1 VIIFR
6 PRLVFARWDLV
17 AFMDQNP
24 ETGRDVWVLNLA
36 DRKAEP
42 FLKTTYE
49 ETAPKFSPDGNWLAY
64 SSLFDAPHNNNRES
78 REAAYGFFSR
88 HLLERTDRGP
98 LEEPEGAPTPIEQ
111 LMGLPRTPAPNERA
125 RRPRDGHGVDRHGQ
139 AATGGAASRTTS
151 EASTPTASSSLRR
164 RIWPAVVAVLGCGLA
179 FTFL

>member
-1 VIIFR
+1 MIIFR

-78 REAAYGFFSR
+78 REARLRFFQ
-88 HLLERTDRGP
+88 P
-98 LEEPEGAPTPIEQ
+98 PP
-111 LMGLPRTPAPNERA
+111 PRTNGSRSPRRA
-125 RRPRDGHGVDRHGQ
+125 
-139 AATGGAASRTTS
+139 
-151 EASTPTASSSLRR
+151 
-164 RIWPAVVAVLGCGLA
+164 
-179 FTFL
+179 